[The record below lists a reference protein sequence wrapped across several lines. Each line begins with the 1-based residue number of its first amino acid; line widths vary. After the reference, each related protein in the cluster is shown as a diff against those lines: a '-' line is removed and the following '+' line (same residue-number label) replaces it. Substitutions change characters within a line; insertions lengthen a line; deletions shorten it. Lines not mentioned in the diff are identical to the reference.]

1 MRRLERERE
10 RERER
15 GRLCVCKKARKK
27 EPCESLS
34 FVLKYQPLS
43 LALTRY
49 TLVYIPS
56 TATSDQPL
64 LTQSLISSHA
74 ATTSSSRT
82 SRIHSRIYIYIYI
95 YRTLSFHH
103 LRLFF
108 LLFHFLNPSSRL
120 CFLSPS
126 TLHQLPFQIVKSL
139 LYNLFVSF
147 LIESYVDQ
155 KNSTIDFTVTIS
167 NLFFNGFFLIETY
180 LLCCSF
186 SHAYK

>member
-1 MRRLERERE
+1 MVQKLNQ
-10 RERER
+10 
-15 GRLCVCKKARKK
+15 
-27 EPCESLS
+27 
-34 FVLKYQPLS
+34 FVLKSWPLS
-43 LALTRY
+43 LTLTRY

-56 TATSDQPL
+56 TASSDQPL
-64 LTQSLISSHA
+64 LTQSPISSHV

-139 LYNLFVSF
+139 LYNLFIPF
-147 LIESYVDQ
+147 LIEPYVDQ
-155 KNSTIDFTVTIS
+155 KNSNIIKSLCHS
-167 NLFFNGFFLIETY
+167 NFNHVIFQIFDSSQKG
-180 LLCCSF
+180 C
-186 SHAYK
+186 